1 MREAQIRVT
10 IIDRCMM
17 VEVRV
22 ELIRKS
28 KRLRHENLL
37 IVHSLLSASY
47 WYCKVRC

>member
-22 ELIRKS
+22 ELSRKS
-28 KRLRHENLL
+28 EWLRDTK
-37 IVHSLLSASY
+37 IY
-47 WYCKVRC
+47 